1 MVRRTTIRGVAAS
14 AAVAVVAAL
23 TAATGPA
30 SYGADAPR
38 ESPTT
43 RAEPGRAPS
52 LSVHPVPT
60 SDSGLGE
67 IVTAPNGDMWFV
79 EEKANKVGR
88 ITPAG
93 VITEFAL
100 PATTSGD
107 AGGAYDLTVAPDGT
121 IWVVF
126 DYGRKIVQLN
136 LATGTGSVYPLGPY
150 PYGEQVEIGP
160 DGVPWVS
167 MSFDEDGLARVL
179 PTGTVWHPN
188 APPCD
193 GWLARANDG
202 GMWCA
207 SSDTKLILSNADASG
222 GTTYPLPSTGT
233 TLRSLAAG
241 PVGSMWFSRYS
252 SSPYTSPA
260 RGDIGWIDQATGATT
275 IFSTGSRT
283 GPRDLLRGPDGA
295 MWFTNQGVGDG
306 IGHLHPDGTGAIT
319 KVGDYSPWSLTFD
332 QAGALWFT
340 DSVNNVIVRTNPAEL
355 QVTDVE
361 VGDGSVFT
369 VPTTPG
375 NPTPGNPTPG
385 TPTATVAQVGRV
397 VAGRKP
403 VQVRR
408 NKVRIPVACPRTARS
423 ACRGVAVLR
432 HRKRAVALSRMRTY
446 RVRPGKRFVVVL
458 ALTKAGRKA
467 VKRKPAKFRVT
478 LVTRDGRAA
487 RDTVIRVRR

>member
-1 MVRRTTIRGVAAS
+1 MVRRTATKTRVRAVAAC
-14 AAVAVVAAL
+14 AAIAVVAGL
-23 TAATGPA
+23 TVGTGPT
-30 SYGADAPR
+30 SYAADLELESSTSRPEPR
-38 ESPTT
+38 
-43 RAEPGRAPS
+43 RAPG
-52 LSVHPVPT
+52 LTVHPVPT
-60 SDSGLGE
+60 SDAGLGE

-126 DYGRKIVQLN
+126 DYGRKIVQLD
-136 LATGTGSVYPLGPY
+136 LATGTGTVYPLGPY

-167 MSFDEDGLARVL
+167 MSFDDDGLARVL
-179 PTGTVWHPN
+179 PTGTVWHDN

-260 RGDIGWIDQATGATT
+260 RGDIGWIDQASGATT

-361 VGDGSVFT
+361 VGDNSVFT

-375 NPTPGNPTPG
+375 NPTPGTPAA
-385 TPTATVAQVGRV
+385 TAAQVGKV
-397 VAGRKP
+397 VAGKKP
-403 VQVRR
+403 LRVRR
-408 NKVRIPVACPRTARS
+408 NKVRVPVVCPRSART

-432 HRKRAVALSRMRTY
+432 HRKRSVTLSRTRTY
-446 RVRPGKRFVVVL
+446 QVRPGKRVVVVL
-458 ALTKAGRKA
+458 ALTKAGKKV
-467 VKRKPAKFRVT
+467 VKRKPVKVRVT
-478 LVTRDGRAA
+478 LVTRDGSAS
-487 RDTVIRVRR
+487 RDAVVRVRR